1 VTKQPAVPAP
11 APLVVAASVA
21 AVEGGL
27 VVLLAVL
34 ELAALSSERLA
45 LGITTATFFALYGA
59 GLAWCAWAITRGR
72 TWARGPILIAQLIQ
86 LGVAWNFRG
95 SPTTVLAV
103 GVAVAAAVVLAG
115 MLHPATID
123 ALERSDEPDRD

>member
-1 VTKQPAVPAP
+1 MTKQPAASAP
-11 APLVVAASVA
+11 APLVTAASVA

-34 ELAALSSERLA
+34 ELAALSSDRLV
-45 LGITTATFFALYGA
+45 LGLTTATFFAVYGA
-59 GLAWCAWAITRGR
+59 GLAWCAWAITRGH

-86 LGVAWNFRG
+86 LGVAWSFRG
-95 SPTTVLAV
+95 SPTTLLAI
-103 GVAVAAAVVLAG
+103 GVAVAAVVVLAG

-123 ALERSDEPDRD
+123 ALERSDGPGED